1 MWLSGRLHVAHPC
14 DKDFW
19 IRVIGTDF
27 TAELKTTTSSW
38 LLDTTTWISCG
49 HLTCL
54 MESIYSPQTCPE
66 SSVNSTSTHTL
77 VIPVWS
83 QGIISVCL
91 SSLLLIQQDTSS
103 SDHIPTLSGPS
114 LPPPLFRSS
123 SFLSWFA
130 TVTSSPDSLIHP
142 SFSTTHPLPT
152 IHINYVTKCL
162 SKRLLWL
169 CHNPA
174 LYP

>member
-27 TAELKTTTSSW
+27 TAELNTTTSSW

-54 MESIYSPQTCPE
+54 MESIHTPQTYPE
-66 SSVNSTSTHTL
+66 SSVNSASTRAL
-77 VIPVWS
+77 VIAVWS
-83 QGIISVCL
+83 QRIISVCL
-91 SSLLLIQQDTSS
+91 SSSLRLIQQDTNFSS
-103 SDHIPTLSGPS
+103 HILTLSGPS
-114 LPPPLFRSS
+114 LPPPLFRSP

-130 TVTSSPDSLIHP
+130 TVTSRPDSLIHP
-142 SFSTTHPLPT
+142 SFSTTHPIT
-152 IHINYVTKCL
+152 Y
-162 SKRLLWL
+162 
-169 CHNPA
+169 
-174 LYP
+174 YPY